1 MTEETRMYMFEFR
14 GRAEILRRAEGQ
26 KESPNES
33 EIVRQLNNNSTLIAQ
48 AIQQELVR
56 GLSPSL
62 TVQAQIHFYEGS
74 ISFAGVIVLL
84 DAIATLAGATEF
96 LATFSRLVEIVVQG
110 VMQKWIL
117 NELDSANFTTSI
129 HVEVSQPMHRRQGTL
144 MSFRTLERLML
155 ANLVLL
161 LILSL
166 LLLPSLLPNPTPIPT
181 TITPTRT
188 LTLTLSPTNTLTLTP
203 SFTPSLTPSS
213 TNTLT
218 PTITPTPTITLTP
231 SPTGFPP

>member
-1 MTEETRMYMFEFR
+1 MAEQARMYMFEFR
-14 GRAEILRRAEGQ
+14 GRAEILRRAQGQ
-26 KESPNES
+26 TEPPNES
-33 EIVRQLNNNSTLIAQ
+33 EIVRQLSNNSTLIAN

-84 DAIATLAGATEF
+84 DAMATLAGATEF
-96 LATFSRLVEIVVQG
+96 LTTFARLVEIVIRG
-110 VMQKWIL
+110 IIQKWIL
-117 NELDSANFTTSI
+117 NEPNIANFTTSI
-129 HVEVSQPMHRRQGTL
+129 QVEVSQPTHRRQGTL
-144 MSFRTLERLML
+144 MSFSTLERLML
-155 ANLVLL
+155 ANFVLL

-166 LLLPSLLPNPTPIPT
+166 LLLPSLLPSPTPIPT

-188 LTLTLSPTNTLTLTP
+188 LTITPTNTFTPTNTLTLTP
-203 SFTPSLTPSS
+203 TITL

-218 PTITPTPTITLTP
+218 NTPTPTITA
-231 SPTGFPP
+231 FP